1 MATQTLTIHDQT
13 LTGQSA
19 GEGFTL
25 SLDELAETITARELI
40 RARVYQ
46 EVDDHNR
53 RVRAGDAAGRPYNG
67 LVTPAAAEQQLNG
80 PRQGKVLARE
90 IDWRKQFETAC
101 DAFARSG
108 FLILVDDRQVG
119 DLDEP
124 ITLRPTTDV
133 AFVKLTM
140 LVGG

>member
-1 MATQTLTIHDQT
+1 MPATLTIHDQT

-19 GEGFTL
+19 GGGVTL
-25 SLDELAETITARELI
+25 SLDDLAETITARELI

-46 EVDDHNR
+46 EVDDHSR
-53 RVRAGDAAGRPYNG
+53 RVRAGDAAARPYNG

-80 PRQGKVLARE
+80 PRHGRVLARE

-101 DAFARSG
+101 DAFARNG
-108 FLILVDDRQVG
+108 FLILVDDKQIG
-119 DLDEP
+119 DLDDP